1 MNKPGQLNKR
11 FLFDR
16 GGQPTERLPPLIMSF
31 SLADRETSP
40 NDKRVG
46 HLFPFPRDMGQLR
59 HQKQG
64 QLINLTGYAQR
75 RHLQRRRRN

>member
-40 NDKRVG
+40 NDKMEGTTESYYEKRAFISPGVP
-46 HLFPFPRDMGQLR
+46 L
-59 HQKQG
+59 
-64 QLINLTGYAQR
+64 
-75 RHLQRRRRN
+75 